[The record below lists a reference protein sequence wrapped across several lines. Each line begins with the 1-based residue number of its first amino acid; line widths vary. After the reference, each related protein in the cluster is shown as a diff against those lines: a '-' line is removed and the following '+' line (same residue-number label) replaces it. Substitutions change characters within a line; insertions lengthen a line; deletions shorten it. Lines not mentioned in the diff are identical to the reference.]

1 MDALDKQIH
10 ESHLDYYQ
18 GTIYEAVQEIAAL
31 YPKYDCMRYYGRRI
45 SYKEFTQE
53 VEAAARGLRALG
65 VKEGE
70 IVSICTP
77 NTPQALIF
85 MYAINLVGGIASMI
99 HPLSGNGELE
109 HYLTLTKSRFLLL
122 LDQHLEKAQ
131 AMVGKT
137 SLEGVILIH
146 VSDYMPMHL
155 NLGYDFTKDGRSYR
169 KLAKANPYL
178 VSEDNKVSV
187 KTWIWDAFLKNGKS
201 YKGDVKVPRT
211 KDDDA
216 IILYSGGTTGTSKGI
231 VHTNYGFN
239 CFAKQIISTNPMFT
253 PGDRMLSVLPIFHG
267 FGLGVCFHSMFTNG
281 GCSVLVPVFTPQDFG
296 RLIVTEKT
304 NFMAGVPA
312 LYDALL
318 RTSILADKDLSFL
331 KGIFSGGDTLSP
343 ALKERFDTYIA
354 ERNSPVPIREGY
366 GATEIIAACCLT
378 PIKTAKVGSIGVSFP
393 DTTFKIV
400 EPGTEI
406 EVPRGEI
413 GEIVIS
419 GPTVMRCYLNEPE
432 ETAETLRVHAD
443 GKTWL
448 YTGDLAVMDDE
459 DFIFFKGRSKRM
471 IISAGYN
478 VYPAQVEA
486 VLDAHEA
493 VRQSCIIGVP
503 DQVKG
508 EKVKA
513 FAVLKDGYEGTK
525 ELNNEIK
532 EYLRGKLSKFAMP
545 YNIEFRTELPKTKMN
560 KVDYRALMKEEED
573 KLAAKQARKEAL
585 KKQRA
590 EAEGEAGE
598 KTEKAE
604 ATE

>member
-1 MDALDKQIH
+1 MKELSQKRAVCAMPMAGSYRSIDFTLSNMSN
-10 ESHLDYYQ
+10 SHIQ
-18 GTIYEAVQEIAAL
+18 KVAV
-31 YPKYDCMRYYGRRI
+31 
-45 SYKEFTQE
+45 FTQYNSRSLNE
-53 VEAAARGLRALG
+53 HLSSSKWWDFGRKQGGLYVFTPAVTAENSNWYRGTAD
-65 VKEGE
+65 
-70 IVSICTP
+70 
-77 NTPQALIF
+77 
-85 MYAINLVGGIASMI
+85 AIYQNL
-99 HPLSGNGELE
+99 
-109 HYLTLTKSRFLLL
+109 T
-122 LDQHLEKAQ
+122 
-131 AMVGKT
+131 
-137 SLEGVILIH
+137 
-146 VSDYMPMHL
+146 
-155 NLGYDFTKDGRSYR
+155 
-169 KLAKANPYL
+169 
-178 VSEDNKVSV
+178 
-187 KTWIWDAFLKNGKS
+187 FLKNSHEPYVVISSGDCI
-201 YKGDVKVPRT
+201 YKMD
-211 KDDDA
+211 
-216 IILYSGGTTGTSKGI
+216 
-231 VHTNYGFN
+231 FN
-239 CFAKQIISTNPMFT
+239 A
-253 PGDRMLSVLPIFHG
+253 VLEYHIDKKADITV
-267 FGLGVCFHSMFTNG
+267 VCRDM
-281 GCSVLVPVFTPQDFG
+281 
-296 RLIVTEKT
+296 
-304 NFMAGVPA
+304 
-312 LYDALL
+312 
-318 RTSILADKDLSFL
+318 
-331 KGIFSGGDTLSP
+331 
-343 ALKERFDTYIA
+343 
-354 ERNSPVPIREGY
+354 
-366 GATEIIAACCLT
+366 
-378 PIKTAKVGSIGVSFP
+378 
-393 DTTFKIV
+393 